1 MLEQYGAVKQPQRQG
16 CQCCSRRVLFE
27 YRWVVVVVVVVVM
40 VVVLL
45 LMLLA
50 VRPRQ
55 LGHAVL
61 AFVSRS
67 CCA

>member
-27 YRWVVVVVVVVVM
+27 YRWVVVVVVVVM

-67 CCA
+67 RCA